1 MYLGPY
7 IQNNVFRFRILFE
20 PRWQLTIENPSQT
33 WKPKHNPWLISVVVA
48 LAAFMEVLDTSI
60 CNVALPHIAGSMGF
74 SMSEGTWVLTT
85 YLVANAIVL
94 PITGWISSV
103 VGRKRFFLF
112 CIVIFTICSL
122 FCGLAP
128 NIGTLLLARAL
139 QGASGGG
146 MQPMAQAIM
155 ADSVPPRQ
163 RGLAFA
169 LFGVTAVVAPA
180 LGPTLGGWITDNY
193 TWRWIFFINIPVGLL
208 AFALI
213 YQLVEDP
220 PFLRR
225 FKPGAMRLD
234 TVGLALL
241 VVGIGALQIMLD
253 KGQEDDWLA
262 SRFITTLAVTAVVGL
277 LSLVFW
283 EWRHKNP
290 VVDIHLFRN
299 INFASSS
306 VVMFVAGTTMFSSS
320 ILMPQFLQTM
330 AGYTAVDAGM
340 VVSSGATVVLFML
353 PIAGVLTT
361 KVPIKYTMAFG
372 WLLSA
377 VGLFLSAHIH
387 TLQLSFGYACLM
399 MVMQFAP
406 IAFIFISATTASYFG
421 IPKDRSDSVS
431 GLANFMRN
439 LGSSVGTS
447 LIQTILA
454 RRTQFHLARLGE
466 HAVASDPSFQ
476 MNLAASAHVMN
487 GAGLH
492 PSSVLGAALG
502 RVYSIFQMQAMTLS
516 YVDAYVFM
524 SICSLAMFFLS
535 FLIRKNDPHNTEMA
549 AGH

>member
-1 MYLGPY
+1 MTT
-7 IQNNVFRFRILFE
+7 VS
-20 PRWQLTIENPSQT
+20 PSQS
-33 WKPKHNPWLISVVVA
+33 WKPKHNPWLICVVVA

-103 VGRKRFFLF
+103 IGRKRFFLF
-112 CIVIFTICSL
+112 CIVVFTLCSL
-122 FCGLAP
+122 LCGVAP
-128 NIGTLLLARAL
+128 NIETLLLARAL

-155 ADSVPPRQ
+155 ADSVPPKQ
-163 RGLAFA
+163 RGMAFA

-213 YQLVEDP
+213 FQLVEDP

-225 FKPGAMRLD
+225 FKPGQVRLD
-234 TVGLALL
+234 TLGLSLL
-241 VVGIGALQIMLD
+241 VLGIGALQILLD

-262 SRFITTLAVTAVVGL
+262 SHFIVTLVVIAAVC
-277 LSLVFW
+277 LSTLVWW
-283 EWRHKNP
+283 EWKHKAP
-290 VVDIHLFRN
+290 VVDVHLFRN

-306 VVMFVAGTTMFSSS
+306 IVMFLAGTTSFSAG
-320 ILMPQFLQTM
+320 ILMPQFLQAM
-330 AGYTAVDAGM
+330 AGYTAVSAGM
-340 VVSSGATVVLFML
+340 VVSAGATIVLFTL

-372 WLLSA
+372 WALSA
-377 VGLFLSAHIH
+377 TGLYISAHIH
-387 TLQLSFGYACLM
+387 SLQLSFGYACLM

-406 IAFIFISATTASYFG
+406 IAFIFISATTSSYFG
-421 IPKDRSDSVS
+421 VPANRSDSVA

-439 LGSSVGTS
+439 IGSSVGTS
-447 LIQTILA
+447 VIQTILA
-454 RRTQFHLARLGE
+454 RRTQFHLSRLGE

-476 MNLAASAHVMN
+476 FNLAA
-487 GAGLH
+487 GAYAMGGHGL
-492 PSSVLGAALG
+492 PPGSLLSAALG
-502 RVYSIFQMQAMTLS
+502 RAYMSFQMQAMTLS
-516 YVDAYVFM
+516 YVDAYMFM
-524 SICSLAMFFLS
+524 AVCSAAMVFLS
-535 FLIRKNDPHNTEMA
+535 LLIKKNDPHHTEMSM
-549 AGH
+549 GH

>member
-1 MYLGPY
+1 M
-7 IQNNVFRFRILFE
+7 
-20 PRWQLTIENPSQT
+20 TTENPAQT
-33 WKPKHNPWLISVVVA
+33 WKPRHNPWLICVVVA

-74 SMSEGTWVLTT
+74 SISEGTWVLTT

-112 CIVIFTICSL
+112 CIVVFTLCSL

-128 NIGTLLLARAL
+128 NIGMLLLARAL

-155 ADSVPPRQ
+155 ADSVPPKQ

-193 TWRWIFFINIPVGLL
+193 TWRWIFFINIPVGIL

-225 FKPGAMRLD
+225 FKPGQMRLD
-234 TVGLALL
+234 TLGLSLL
-241 VVGIGALQIMLD
+241 VLGVGALQILLD

-262 SRFITTLAVTAVVGL
+262 SHFIATLTVVAIGCLTTLAW
-277 LSLVFW
+277 W
-283 EWRHKNP
+283 EWRHKAP
-290 VVDIHLFRN
+290 VVDVHLFRN
-299 INFASSS
+299 VNFATSS
-306 VVMFVAGTTMFSSS
+306 VVMFLAGTTSFSAG

-340 VVSSGATVVLFML
+340 VVSAGAIVVLFML

-361 KVPIKYTMAFG
+361 KVPIKYIMAFG
-372 WLLSA
+372 WALSA
-377 VGLFLSAHIH
+377 TGLYLSAHIH
-387 TLQLSFGYACLM
+387 SLQLSFGYACLM

-421 IPKDRSDSVS
+421 VPANRSDSVS

-439 LGSSVGTS
+439 MGSSVGTS

-454 RRTQFHLARLGE
+454 RRTQFHLSRLSE

-476 MNLAASAHVMN
+476 FNLAVGARAMG
-487 GAGLH
+487 GAGL
-492 PSSVLGAALG
+492 PPGSLPGAALG
-502 RVYSIFQMQAMTLS
+502 RAYMAFQMQSMTLS
-516 YVDAYVFM
+516 YIDAYMFM
-524 SICSLAMFFLS
+524 AVCSSAMFFLS
-535 FLIRKNDPHNTEMA
+535 LLIRKNDPHVTEMA
-549 AGH
+549 VGH

>member
-1 MYLGPY
+1 M
-7 IQNNVFRFRILFE
+7 
-20 PRWQLTIENPSQT
+20 TTENPSQP

-74 SMSEGTWVLTT
+74 TMSEGTWVLTT

-94 PITGWISSV
+94 PITGWISQAI
-103 VGRKRFFLF
+103 GRKRFFLI
-112 CIVIFTICSL
+112 CIVVFTICSFL
-122 FCGLAP
+122 CGLAP
-128 NIGTLLLARAL
+128 NIGLLLLARAL

-155 ADSVPPRQ
+155 ADSVPPKQ

-225 FKPGAMRLD
+225 FKPGQMRLD
-234 TVGLALL
+234 STGLALL
-241 VVGIGALQIMLD
+241 VLGISALQILLD

-262 SRFITTLAVTAVVGL
+262 SRFILGLLVTTVVCLTTLVW
-277 LSLVFW
+277 W
-283 EWRHKNP
+283 EWRHKTP
-290 VVDIHLFRN
+290 LVDVHLFRN
-299 INFASSS
+299 INFAGSS

-320 ILMPQFLQTM
+320 ILMPQFLQSM

-340 VVSSGATVVLFML
+340 VVSAGAIMVLFML
-353 PIAGVLTT
+353 PIAGVLTS
-361 KVPIKYTMAFG
+361 KVPVKYIMAFG
-372 WLLSA
+372 W
-377 VGLFLSAHIH
+377 FLSAAGLFISARIH
-387 TLQLSFGYACLM
+387 SLQLSFGTACLV
-399 MVMQFAP
+399 MVLQFAP

-421 IPKDRSDSVS
+421 VPKDRSDSVS
-431 GLANFMRN
+431 GLTNFMRN

-447 LIQTILA
+447 LIQTLLA
-454 RRTQFHLARLGE
+454 RRTQFHLTRLGE

-476 MNLAASAHVMN
+476 MNVASTAHAMGGV
-487 GAGLH
+487 GL
-492 PSSVLGAALG
+492 PQNSLLGAALG
-502 RVYSIFQMQAMTLS
+502 RVYMIFQMQAMTLS
-516 YVDAYVFM
+516 YVDAYMVM
-524 SICSLAMFFLS
+524 AMCSSAMFFLS
-535 FLIRKNDPHNTEMA
+535 FLIKTNDPHHTEMA